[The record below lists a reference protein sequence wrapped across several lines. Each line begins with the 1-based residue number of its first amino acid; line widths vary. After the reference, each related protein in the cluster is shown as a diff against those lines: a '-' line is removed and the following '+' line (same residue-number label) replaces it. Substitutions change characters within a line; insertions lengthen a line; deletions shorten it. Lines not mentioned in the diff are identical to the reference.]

1 MRFYET
7 EHFKQ
12 LIKQFQL
19 RENVDTSNMR
29 IERCRTRIEVANLFD
44 RHSGYYKDRLPEATR
59 LIGDIVE
66 VENDLVFVWYNA
78 FRRKDSKYHN
88 LGTMPKDQVEKGFS
102 MADLQSWYKEKVKT
116 EGNRD
121 RPPKLPDSLLGWL
134 YAPNGMLETSG
145 TTSDWYIFE
154 SHDWVNTILD
164 IGRNDLGS
172 FRRTVEKLVT
182 SLENSQEQPNPNAV
196 EIASQEDGSAAVTYQ
211 RVEAGKLLLLKPY
224 AHEKEFE
231 RENSDEVLN
240 VDWRRQARRAYPAY
254 IVTDLNLWKAVQDE
268 NQANLALSPEEEKLL
283 EVVAGKS
290 TGKHALPLFING
302 QAGSGK
308 STMLS
313 YIFAGFCRQKQLN
326 NLEGVPIYLTYN
338 TALVKAASKA
348 SSKILDSNIEMRGK
362 LGFDIDEL
370 FISWRDFLRS
380 LLPDEPKKQFDEK
393 NRIDFHQFKLATAG
407 VGGRLKPHQGFP
419 KDLSAELAWY
429 VIRSLIKGSSHLA
442 DLDPD
447 SYPDIH
453 EKDKVIT
460 EEAFSEV
467 YKEVYEK
474 WYKPNLSNSDLWDDQ
489 DLVSAALTEGSFEG
503 RAEPITAVVIDEAQ
517 DFTRRELRFVAGM
530 MAFSKYELPNGQNV
544 SLPIVFA
551 GDPMQTLSPT
561 GFRWDAVKA
570 LIYEELESIAGKS
583 MSQPSFE
590 MLSNNYRSTSK
601 IVEVANAVQ
610 LWRVR
615 LFGEAFKLQKA
626 WNPLK
631 DSTVPQKFII
641 GGEFLSEQQFQEF
654 AAQTIIIIPCDEGG
668 EIDFI
673 KRDGVLSKMYP
684 NISSQDPAGN
694 VHSSLSAKGLEFER
708 VILYKFGEG
717 TTIDWSAE
725 FEKDSERDL
734 TGEYFLNKLYVAVSR
749 ATKFLV
755 VVDTESGDET
765 LWSHLSQDSMDKLL
779 DQMYLTQHKTLQRL
793 NLLPS
798 EIDLRQRELPFAKA
812 LTNLVH
818 LHGGNDLATVKG
830 IEDGFLQVELLK
842 NAFTDE
848 NPKINADKIR
858 EHGIRSRNPKMLRQA
873 KSFYRQLGYLSEA
886 HLCEAHALRYE
897 AKNLEAGREFK
908 EANDHEHAFKA
919 FWEAGSW
926 SDVNDMVPLNTLV
939 LKPLEVTAVVF
950 MVTEPRDQRALSDF
964 VDEIKSAIDRKDM
977 YRRSEVQWEEIVNTL
992 KDCFSNRDNVD
1003 LSGELLD
1010 NGAAVL
1016 ESLQDFG
1023 YPGCAGVA
1031 AEIYMKRGATKF
1043 AESLWERYSIK
1054 VPEKHAMALSKQYGL
1069 PTGLKYLAQAEMH
1082 TAIVSEWKDAGQPKD
1097 DTWLAWVV
1105 PSLMK
1110 AEKFEELYDLYV
1122 DIEKFE
1128 KAEQVLLSELPK
1140 SGKFA
1145 QLARNLCVAYGN
1157 SGKVK
1162 AADLFIEK
1170 IEKIQ
1175 KSNEKRLTTE
1185 FLRALAESKG
1195 PIGPKSI
1202 SEEDRLELAKIVKEV
1217 NDHRSS
1223 QWQKVDREK
1232 IGALHLGAVA
1242 ELAEM
1247 PDEAFKIYEREV
1259 SNTDKS
1265 IMQLS
1270 RMRWVTIARMLGRK
1284 DEANA
1289 RKDAWKIRNG
1299 ELTDWPIFKL
1309 ASSERSTLE
1318 IPGKTN
1324 GGLGAF
1330 AWDLVLKTPTE
1341 VRLTVDDPEHP
1352 MIAFVDLKA
1361 MVVRPVERLVKSD
1374 MNNLYLS
1381 MGGWNIAIAKT
1392 DRYIITMEG
1401 PKGEILSDTIL
1412 ASDLKLFSSAP
1423 KTNGPGRVSTVKGNV
1438 KGYELKKELGL
1449 STPQFNKAITAAGFG
1464 RRNLN
1469 SRFTPE
1475 EANRVREARGVEAD

>member
-1 MRFYET
+1 MRVYET
-7 EHFKQ
+7 ELFSQ

-19 RENVDTSNMR
+19 QENVVAINMR
-29 IERCRTRIEVANLFD
+29 IEQCRTRLEVANLFD

-88 LGTMPKDQVEKGFS
+88 LGTMPKDQVEKGFRMS
-102 MADLQSWYKEKVKT
+102 DLQSWYMEKVKT

-121 RPPKLPDSLLGWL
+121 RPPKLPDNLLGWL

-224 AHEKEFE
+224 THEKEFE
-231 RENSDEVLN
+231 RENAAEVLN
-240 VDWRRQARRAYPAY
+240 VNWRRQARRAYPAY

-283 EVVAGKS
+283 EAVAGKS

-326 NLEGVPIYLTYN
+326 NLTGVPLYLTYN

-380 LLPDEPKKQFDEK
+380 LLPEESQKQFRES

-407 VGGRLKPHQGFP
+407 VGARLKPHQGFP

-530 MAFSKYELPNGQNV
+530 MAFSKYELPNGHNV

-610 LWRVR
+610 LWRVQ

-694 VHSSLSAKGLEFER
+694 VHSSLSAKGLEFDT
-708 VILYKFGEG
+708 VILYKFGES
-717 TTIDWSAE
+717 TTIDWSAG

-734 TGEYFLNKLYVAVSR
+734 AGEYFLNKLYVAVSR
-749 ATKFLV
+749 ATKFLF

-765 LWSHLSQDSMDKLL
+765 LWSHLDQDSMEKLVGEIP
-779 DQMYLTQHKTLQRL
+779 DDTKKRL
-793 NLLPS
+793 NLLPIN
-798 EIDLRQRELPFAKA
+798 IDGE
-812 LTNLVH
+812 
-818 LHGGNDLATVKG
+818 NDLATVRG
-830 IEDGFLQVELLK
+830 IEDGFLQAELLK
-842 NAFTDE
+842 FALTDE
-848 NPKINADKIR
+848 EPEVNAYKTY
-858 EHGIRSRNPKMLRQA
+858 EHGLRSRSPKSLRQA
-873 KSFYRQLGYLSEA
+873 KSFYRQLGHLDKA

-897 AKNLEAGREFK
+897 GKNLEAGKEFK
-908 EANDHEHAFKA
+908 EANEHEHAFRA

-926 SDVNDMVPLNTLV
+926 SDVNDMVPLNTLI

-950 MVTEPRDQRALSDF
+950 MVTEPRDQRAISDF
-964 VDEIKSAIDRKDM
+964 VDEIKSAIDLKDM

-992 KDCFSNRDNVD
+992 KECFSNRDNVD

-1010 NGAAVL
+1010 NGATVL

-1023 YPGCAGVA
+1023 YPGCAEVA
-1031 AEIYMKRGATKF
+1031 AEIYMKRGAPAF
-1043 AESLWERYSIK
+1043 AEGLWERYSIK

-1097 DTWLAWVV
+1097 DTWLDTVV

-1110 AEKFEELYDLYV
+1110 ADKFEELYDLYV

-1140 SGKFA
+1140 SSKFA

-1202 SEEDRLELAKIVKEV
+1202 SEDDRLELVKIVKEV

-1223 QWQKVDREK
+1223 QWQKPDREK

-1247 PDEAFKIYEREV
+1247 LDEAFKIYAREV

-1265 IMQLS
+1265 IMRLS
-1270 RMRWVTIARMLGRK
+1270 RMRWVTIAFMLGRK

-1289 RKDAWKIRNG
+1289 RKDAWKIRSG
-1299 ELTDWPIFKL
+1299 DLTDWPIFKL
-1309 ASSERSTLE
+1309 ASESSIPE

-1341 VRLTVDDPEHP
+1341 VRLTVDHPEHP
-1352 MIAFVDLKA
+1352 VIAFVDLKA